1 MALGI
6 AIGNTQTTRPF
17 PPNKVSKHARS
28 PSEKKVQQTT
38 PANVAS
44 SSCKAGEMVGH
55 GLPHAQFNAVEEPWE
70 ERTEL
75 AQAIAAHF

>member
-1 MALGI
+1 
-6 AIGNTQTTRPF
+6 
-17 PPNKVSKHARS
+17 
-28 PSEKKVQQTT
+28 
-38 PANVAS
+38 
-44 SSCKAGEMVGH
+44 MVGH